1 MKLKTKEPGGAAGSV
16 IIREMEL
23 QDMQPVYELGNRL
36 FTAER
41 WPVLYRCWDE
51 HELLDLF
58 GADDAFSLV
67 AEAGGRIVG
76 FCLGNITRKP
86 RSAWCYGYLLWL
98 GVATGFKKRGVGRRM
113 LNRLTDWFVEKG
125 ARMMLVDTSA
135 ENRRAIEFFKRA
147 GFGSMT
153 QHVYLSRNLDS
164 HPRYIER
171 KAGEWDE

>member
-1 MKLKTKEPGGAAGSV
+1 MKVKSKESGGVAPSV
-16 IIREMEL
+16 VIREMEL
-23 QDMQPVYELGNRL
+23 KDIQPVFDLGNRI

-58 GADDAFSLV
+58 GADGAICLV
-67 AEAGGRIVG
+67 AAAADRIVG

-98 GVATGFKKRGVGRRM
+98 GVAPRYKKRGVGRR
-113 LNRLTDWFVEKG
+113 LVNRLTDGFIASG

-147 GFGSMT
+147 GFGNAIH
-153 QHVYLSRNLDS
+153 HVYLSRNLES

-171 KAGEWDE
+171 KSEDWDD